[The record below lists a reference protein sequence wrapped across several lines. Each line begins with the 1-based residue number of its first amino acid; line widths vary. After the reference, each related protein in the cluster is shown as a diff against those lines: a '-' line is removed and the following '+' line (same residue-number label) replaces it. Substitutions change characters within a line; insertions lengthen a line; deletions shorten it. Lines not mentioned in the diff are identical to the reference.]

1 MGKDHQ
7 LVRPSYVGQVV
18 EDGDALGWKVVA
30 EADGSD
36 DPPDPRPRL
45 QGVDDRVS
53 SHPWAASQGP
63 PTGSSFETTGTNVNL
78 AQLLNGVALG
88 ALLMI
93 LSSGLAMIYGLRGV
107 MNFSHGALYMLGAY
121 LAYAVTT
128 KASFWLALIIA
139 PLGLA
144 VVGAALELGFFR
156 RLQNRSHIEVGL
168 VTFGLALVIDRII
181 VLIWGDD
188 TYPGPGAGGGQRDD
202 VACSARTTRP
212 TGCSIIGIAA
222 VLALALVLW
231 LNRSRPACY
240 IRAASH
246 DTETSSILG
255 VNTDRVS
262 LVVVCLGAALAGLAG
277 TLAAPYFSVQP
288 GMGQAI
294 LITVLIVVVVG
305 GIGSIGGAM
314 VAGLALGVIQI
325 IGNVYVP
332 SVAVLVPYMLLIVVL
347 LWRPTGLAG
356 KRVA

>member
-1 MGKDHQ
+1 
-7 LVRPSYVGQVV
+7 
-18 EDGDALGWKVVA
+18 
-30 EADGSD
+30 
-36 DPPDPRPRL
+36 
-45 QGVDDRVS
+45 
-53 SHPWAASQGP
+53 
-63 PTGSSFETTGTNVNL
+63 VNL

-144 VVGAALELGFFR
+144 VVGAGLELGFFR

-168 VTFGLALVIDRII
+168 VTFGLALVIDRVI

-188 TYPGPGAGGGQRDD
+188 THPVNAPAAINGTTSVFGTDYPTYRLMIILIAGLL
-202 VACSARTTRP
+202 
-212 TGCSIIGIAA
+212 AA
-222 VLALALVLW
+222 GLVLW
-231 LNRSRPACY
+231 LRRSRTGLH

-246 DTETSSILG
+246 DTDTSAILG
-255 VNTDRVS
+255 INTDRVS

-294 LITVLIVVVVG
+294 LISVLIVVVVG

-314 VAGLALGVIQI
+314 IAGLGLGIIQI
-325 IGNVYVP
+325 MGNVYVP
-332 SVAVLVPYMLLIVVL
+332 SAAVLVPYAALIIVL

>member
-1 MGKDHQ
+1 M
-7 LVRPSYVGQVV
+7 
-18 EDGDALGWKVVA
+18 
-30 EADGSD
+30 
-36 DPPDPRPRL
+36 
-45 QGVDDRVS
+45 
-53 SHPWAASQGP
+53 
-63 PTGSSFETTGTNVNL
+63 NL

-128 KASFWLALIIA
+128 KTSFWLALIVA

-144 VVGAALELGFFR
+144 IVGAALELGFFR

-168 VTFGLALVIDRII
+168 VTFGLALVLDRVI

-188 TYPGPGAGGGQRDD
+188 THPVTAPDAINGTTSVFGTDYPTYRLMIILIAGLL
-202 VACSARTTRP
+202 
-212 TGCSIIGIAA
+212 AA
-222 VLALALVLW
+222 GLVLW
-231 LNRSRPACY
+231 LRRSRTGLH

-246 DTETSSILG
+246 DTDTSAILG
-255 VNTDRVS
+255 INTDRVS

-294 LITVLIVVVVG
+294 LISVLIVVVVG

-314 VAGLALGVIQI
+314 IAGLGLGLIQI
-325 IGNVYVP
+325 MGNVWLP
-332 SVAVLVPYMLLIVVL
+332 SAAVLVPYALLIVVL

>member
-1 MGKDHQ
+1 
-7 LVRPSYVGQVV
+7 
-18 EDGDALGWKVVA
+18 
-30 EADGSD
+30 
-36 DPPDPRPRL
+36 
-45 QGVDDRVS
+45 
-53 SHPWAASQGP
+53 
-63 PTGSSFETTGTNVNL
+63 VNL

-128 KASFWLALIIA
+128 KTSFWLALIIA

-188 TYPGPGAGGGQRDD
+188 TYPVTAPEAING
-202 VACSARTTRP
+202 TTSVLGTDYP
-212 TGCSIIGIAA
+212 TYRLFIIGIAA
-222 VLALALVLW
+222 VMAIALVLW
-231 LNRSRPACY
+231 LNRSRTGLY

-262 LVVVCLGAALAGLAG
+262 LVVVALGAALAGLAG

-314 VAGLALGVIQI
+314 VAGLGLGIIQI

>member
-1 MGKDHQ
+1 
-7 LVRPSYVGQVV
+7 
-18 EDGDALGWKVVA
+18 
-30 EADGSD
+30 
-36 DPPDPRPRL
+36 
-45 QGVDDRVS
+45 
-53 SHPWAASQGP
+53 
-63 PTGSSFETTGTNVNL
+63 
-78 AQLLNGVALG
+78 LNGVALG

-107 MNFSHGALYMLGAY
+107 MNFSHGALYMPGAY

-128 KASFWLALIIA
+128 QMSFWLALIIA

-156 RLQNRSHIEVGL
+156 QLQNRSHIEVGL
-168 VTFGLALVIDRII
+168 VTFGLALVIDRVI

-188 TYPGPGAGGGQRDD
+188 TYPVKAPDAVSG
-202 VACSARTTRP
+202 TTNVLGTDYP
-212 TGCSIIGIAA
+212 TYRLLIIGIAA
-222 VLALALVLW
+222 VLAIGLVLW
-231 LNRSRPACY
+231 LNRSRTGLY

-262 LVVVCLGAALAGLAG
+262 LVVVALGAALAGLAG

-314 VAGLALGVIQI
+314 IAGLGLGLIQI
-325 IGNVYVP
+325 MGNVWLP
-332 SVAVLVPYMLLIVVL
+332 SVAVLVPYALLIVVL

>member
-1 MGKDHQ
+1 M
-7 LVRPSYVGQVV
+7 
-18 EDGDALGWKVVA
+18 
-30 EADGSD
+30 
-36 DPPDPRPRL
+36 
-45 QGVDDRVS
+45 
-53 SHPWAASQGP
+53 
-63 PTGSSFETTGTNVNL
+63 NL

-128 KASFWLALIIA
+128 KTSFWVALILA
-139 PLGLA
+139 PVGLA

-188 TYPGPGAGGGQRDD
+188 TYP
-202 VACSARTTRP
+202 VSAPEAVNGTISVLGTDYPAYRLL
-212 TGCSIIGIAA
+212 IIGVAA

-231 LNRSRPACY
+231 LSRSRTGLY

-325 IGNVYVP
+325 IGNVYLP

>member
-1 MGKDHQ
+1 
-7 LVRPSYVGQVV
+7 
-18 EDGDALGWKVVA
+18 
-30 EADGSD
+30 
-36 DPPDPRPRL
+36 
-45 QGVDDRVS
+45 
-53 SHPWAASQGP
+53 
-63 PTGSSFETTGTNVNL
+63 VNL
-78 AQLLNGVALG
+78 AQLLNGLALG

-121 LAYAVTT
+121 LAYAVTNSGM
-128 KASFWLALIIA
+128 SFWLALVLA

-144 VVGAALELGFFR
+144 IVGAGLELGFFR
-156 RLQNRSHIEVGL
+156 QLQERSHIEVGL
-168 VTFGLALVIDRII
+168 ITFGIALVLDRVI

-188 TYPGPGAGGGQRDD
+188 THPVSAPDAVNGTANVFGTDYPTYRLL
-202 VACSARTTRP
+202 
-212 TGCSIIGIAA
+212 IIGIA
-222 VLALALVLW
+222 LAMAAALVIW
-231 LNRSRPACY
+231 LRRSRTGLH

-255 VNTDRVS
+255 INVDRVS

-314 VAGLALGVIQI
+314 VAGLLLGLIQI
-325 IGNVYVP
+325 MGNVWVP
-332 SVAVLVPYMLLIVVL
+332 SVSSLVPYALLIVVL

-356 KRVA
+356 KRLA

>member
-1 MGKDHQ
+1 
-7 LVRPSYVGQVV
+7 
-18 EDGDALGWKVVA
+18 
-30 EADGSD
+30 
-36 DPPDPRPRL
+36 
-45 QGVDDRVS
+45 
-53 SHPWAASQGP
+53 
-63 PTGSSFETTGTNVNL
+63 VNL

-144 VVGAALELGFFR
+144 IVGAGLELGFFR

-168 VTFGLALVIDRII
+168 VTFGLALVIDRVI

-188 TYPGPGAGGGQRDD
+188 THPVNAPAAINGTTSVLGTDYPTYRLMVILIAGLL
-202 VACSARTTRP
+202 
-212 TGCSIIGIAA
+212 AA
-222 VLALALVLW
+222 GLVLW
-231 LNRSRPACY
+231 LRHSRTGLH

-246 DTETSSILG
+246 DTDTSAILG
-255 VNTDRVS
+255 INTDRVS

-294 LITVLIVVVVG
+294 LISVLIVVVVG

-314 VAGLALGVIQI
+314 IAGLGLGLIQI
-325 IGNVYVP
+325 MGNVWLP
-332 SVAVLVPYMLLIVVL
+332 SAAVLVPYAVLIIVL
-347 LWRPTGLAG
+347 LWRPTGIAG
-356 KRVA
+356 KRIA

>member
-1 MGKDHQ
+1 
-7 LVRPSYVGQVV
+7 
-18 EDGDALGWKVVA
+18 
-30 EADGSD
+30 
-36 DPPDPRPRL
+36 
-45 QGVDDRVS
+45 
-53 SHPWAASQGP
+53 
-63 PTGSSFETTGTNVNL
+63 VNL

-128 KASFWLALIIA
+128 KGSFWLALIVA
-139 PLGLA
+139 PIGLA
-144 VVGAALELGFFR
+144 IVGAGLELGFFR

-168 VTFGLALVIDRII
+168 VTFGLALVIDRVI

-188 TYPGPGAGGGQRDD
+188 THPVNAPASINGTTSVLGTDYPTYRLMIILIAALLAGG
-202 VACSARTTRP
+202 
-212 TGCSIIGIAA
+212 
-222 VLALALVLW
+222 LVLW
-231 LNRSRPACY
+231 LRRSRTGLH

-246 DTETSSILG
+246 DTETSAILG
-255 VNTDRVS
+255 INTDRVS

-294 LITVLIVVVVG
+294 LISVLIVVVVG

-314 VAGLALGVIQI
+314 IAGLGLGLIQI
-325 IGNVYVP
+325 MGNVWLP
-332 SVAVLVPYMLLIVVL
+332 SVAVLVPYALLIVVL

-356 KRVA
+356 KRIA

>member
-1 MGKDHQ
+1 M
-7 LVRPSYVGQVV
+7 
-18 EDGDALGWKVVA
+18 
-30 EADGSD
+30 
-36 DPPDPRPRL
+36 
-45 QGVDDRVS
+45 
-53 SHPWAASQGP
+53 
-63 PTGSSFETTGTNVNL
+63 NL

-144 VVGAALELGFFR
+144 VVGAGLELGFFR

-168 VTFGLALVIDRII
+168 VTFGLALVIDRVI

-188 TYPGPGAGGGQRDD
+188 THPVNAPAAINGTTSVFGTDYPTYRLMIILIAGLL
-202 VACSARTTRP
+202 
-212 TGCSIIGIAA
+212 AA
-222 VLALALVLW
+222 GLVLW
-231 LNRSRPACY
+231 LRRSRTGLH

-246 DTETSSILG
+246 DTDTSAILG
-255 VNTDRVS
+255 INTDRVS

-294 LITVLIVVVVG
+294 LISVLIVVVVG

-314 VAGLALGVIQI
+314 VAGLGLGIIQI
-325 IGNVYVP
+325 MGNMYVP
-332 SVAVLVPYMLLIVVL
+332 SVAVLVPYAALIIVL

>member
-1 MGKDHQ
+1 
-7 LVRPSYVGQVV
+7 
-18 EDGDALGWKVVA
+18 
-30 EADGSD
+30 
-36 DPPDPRPRL
+36 
-45 QGVDDRVS
+45 
-53 SHPWAASQGP
+53 
-63 PTGSSFETTGTNVNL
+63 VNL

-128 KASFWLALIIA
+128 ATSFWLALIIA

-144 VVGAALELGFFR
+144 VVGAGLELGFFR
-156 RLQNRSHIEVGL
+156 RLQDRSHIEVGL
-168 VTFGLALVIDRII
+168 VTFGLALVLDRVI

-188 TYPGPGAGGGQRDD
+188 THPVTAPDAINGTVSVLGTDYPTYRLM
-202 VACSARTTRP
+202 
-212 TGCSIIGIAA
+212 IILIAA
-222 VLALALVLW
+222 VMAAALVIW
-231 LNRSRPACY
+231 LRRSRTGLH

-255 VNTDRVS
+255 INTDRVS

-294 LITVLIVVVVG
+294 LISVLIVVVVG

-314 VAGLALGVIQI
+314 VAGRGRGRIHRKGQEWGPRV
-325 IGNVYVP
+325 
-332 SVAVLVPYMLLIVVL
+332 SVLVPYALLIAVL

-356 KRVA
+356 KRLA

>member
-1 MGKDHQ
+1 
-7 LVRPSYVGQVV
+7 
-18 EDGDALGWKVVA
+18 
-30 EADGSD
+30 
-36 DPPDPRPRL
+36 
-45 QGVDDRVS
+45 
-53 SHPWAASQGP
+53 
-63 PTGSSFETTGTNVNL
+63 VNL

-128 KASFWLALIIA
+128 KASFWLALVVA

-144 VVGAALELGFFR
+144 VVGAGLELGFFR

-168 VTFGLALVIDRII
+168 VTFGLALVIDRVI

-188 TYPGPGAGGGQRDD
+188 THPVTAPDAINGTTSVLGTDYPTYRLM
-202 VACSARTTRP
+202 
-212 TGCSIIGIAA
+212 IILIAA
-222 VLALALVLW
+222 VLAGSLVLW
-231 LNRSRPACY
+231 LRRSKTGLH

-246 DTETSSILG
+246 DTETSAILG
-255 VNTDRVS
+255 INTDRVS

-294 LITVLIVVVVG
+294 LISVLIVVVVG

-314 VAGLALGVIQI
+314 IAGLGLGLIQI
-325 IGNVYVP
+325 MGNVWLP
-332 SVAVLVPYMLLIVVL
+332 SAAVLVPYALLIVVL
-347 LWRPTGLAG
+347 LWRPTGIAG
-356 KRVA
+356 KRIA

>member
-1 MGKDHQ
+1 
-7 LVRPSYVGQVV
+7 
-18 EDGDALGWKVVA
+18 
-30 EADGSD
+30 
-36 DPPDPRPRL
+36 
-45 QGVDDRVS
+45 
-53 SHPWAASQGP
+53 
-63 PTGSSFETTGTNVNL
+63 VNL

-88 ALLMI
+88 ALLVI

-128 KASFWLALIIA
+128 KTSFWLALLIA

-144 VVGAALELGFFR
+144 LVGAGLELGFFR

-168 VTFGLALVIDRII
+168 VTFGLALVIDRVI

-188 TYPGPGAGGGQRDD
+188 THPVNAPAAINGTTSVFGTDYPTYRLTIILIAGLL
-202 VACSARTTRP
+202 
-212 TGCSIIGIAA
+212 AA
-222 VLALALVLW
+222 GLVLW
-231 LNRSRPACY
+231 LRRSRTGLH

-246 DTETSSILG
+246 DTDTSAILG
-255 VNTDRVS
+255 INTDRVS

-294 LITVLIVVVVG
+294 LISVLIVVVVG

-314 VAGLALGVIQI
+314 VAGLGLGIIQI
-325 IGNVYVP
+325 MGNVWVP
-332 SVAVLVPYMLLIVVL
+332 SAAVLVPYAALIIVL

>member
-1 MGKDHQ
+1 M
-7 LVRPSYVGQVV
+7 
-18 EDGDALGWKVVA
+18 
-30 EADGSD
+30 
-36 DPPDPRPRL
+36 
-45 QGVDDRVS
+45 
-53 SHPWAASQGP
+53 
-63 PTGSSFETTGTNVNL
+63 NL

-128 KASFWLALIIA
+128 KTSFWLALIIA

-188 TYPGPGAGGGQRDD
+188 TYPVTAPDAINGTANVFGTDY
-202 VACSARTTRP
+202 P
-212 TGCSIIGIAA
+212 TYRLFIIGVAA

-231 LNRSRPACY
+231 LNRSRTGLY

-262 LVVVCLGAALAGLAG
+262 LVVVALGAALAGLAG

-314 VAGLALGVIQI
+314 VAGLGLGIIQI

>member
-1 MGKDHQ
+1 M
-7 LVRPSYVGQVV
+7 
-18 EDGDALGWKVVA
+18 
-30 EADGSD
+30 
-36 DPPDPRPRL
+36 
-45 QGVDDRVS
+45 
-53 SHPWAASQGP
+53 
-63 PTGSSFETTGTNVNL
+63 NL

-128 KASFWLALIIA
+128 KTSFWLALIIA

-188 TYPGPGAGGGQRDD
+188 TYPVTAPDAINGTANVFGTDY
-202 VACSARTTRP
+202 P
-212 TGCSIIGIAA
+212 TYRLFIIGIAA

-231 LNRSRPACY
+231 LNRSRTGLY

-262 LVVVCLGAALAGLAG
+262 LVVVALGAALAGLAG

-314 VAGLALGVIQI
+314 VAGLGLGIIQI

>member
-1 MGKDHQ
+1 
-7 LVRPSYVGQVV
+7 
-18 EDGDALGWKVVA
+18 
-30 EADGSD
+30 
-36 DPPDPRPRL
+36 
-45 QGVDDRVS
+45 
-53 SHPWAASQGP
+53 
-63 PTGSSFETTGTNVNL
+63 VNL

-128 KASFWLALIIA
+128 QTSFWLALIIA

-144 VVGAALELGFFR
+144 LVGAVLELGFFR
-156 RLQNRSHIEVGL
+156 SLQNRSHIEVGL
-168 VTFGLALVIDRII
+168 VTFGLALVIDRVI

-188 TYPGPGAGGGQRDD
+188 TYP
-202 VACSARTTRP
+202 VSAPDAVNGTTSVLGTDYP
-212 TGCSIIGIAA
+212 TYRLLIIGIAA
-222 VLALALVLW
+222 LLAIALVLW
-231 LNRSRPACY
+231 LSRSRTGLY

-246 DTETSSILG
+246 DTETSAILG

-314 VAGLALGVIQI
+314 VAGLALGLIQI
-325 IGNVYVP
+325 MGNVWLP
-332 SVAVLVPYMLLIVVL
+332 SVSVLVPYALLIVVL